1 MAKNPT
7 KHKLKA
13 QRRLAAKQKHRK
25 NVSRKNVSRKKK
37 ASK

>member
-13 QRRLAAKQKHRK
+13 KRRLAAKQKHRK
-25 NVSRKNVSRKKK
+25 NVSLKKK